1 MAEKPPKKES
11 DHTQRAKK
19 LAALVAYH
27 QKRYHEDD
35 APEISDE
42 GYDSLVRELN
52 TLIQE
57 DASLETLRTTL
68 ARVGGAPSAAFTKV
82 RHTVRQWSFD
92 NCFDAAELSEWTVR
106 AEKMLREAGIES
118 PDVSYIVEHKID
130 GLKVVL
136 EYEQGKLKRA
146 ATRGDGVTGEDIT
159 HSARVIA
166 DIPKTISEKRPLI
179 VVGEAWLPAKELLR
193 INKERAKTGEQEF
206 ANTRNAAAGSLRQL
220 DSEVTRTRNLRFF
233 AYDVERTAASTSWLP
248 DTQGGELEFLSG
260 QGFSV
265 NKEWKLVRTTNEIE
279 TFRTKWIKKRSSLP
293 YGVDGI
299 VIKINEVSY
308 QQVLGYTSKA
318 PRFGI
323 AYKFPA
329 EEVTTELLDIRL
341 QVGRTGVVTPVAVM
355 RPVRVAGSLV
365 QHATLHNEDQIAR
378 LDVRVGDTVVLRK
391 AGDVIPE
398 VAGVILAL
406 RPKSTRPYHFP
417 KRVPGCGGDGSIE
430 RIPGTAAYR
439 CVVKDSAELNRMKL
453 QYFVSK
459 HAMNMDGIGPKVVD
473 ALIDAGLVS
482 VPSDFFMLTKDD
494 FLSLPGFKEKSAQN
508 AIDSIVAAQHTTL
521 ARLLV
526 ALSIDH
532 VGTTTAKL
540 IARVF
545 ETSAGLYAAT
555 KESLETID
563 GVGGIVAAS
572 LHSWLKQKDNRIELD
587 RILTFVT
594 VEKEQVSN
602 DASLFGKTFVFT
614 GTLEKYSRDE
624 AGVLVEQKGGVVTN
638 SVTRKTSYVVAGD
651 APGSKVDKARE
662 LGVTVL
668 DEAAFRTLI
677 TTA

>member
-1 MAEKPPKKES
+1 MAPMNTSERAK
-11 DHTQRAKK
+11 RAKK
-19 LAALVAYH
+19 LAALILQH

-35 APEISDE
+35 APEVSDE
-42 GYDSLVRELN
+42 AYDSLVRELDL
-52 TLIQE
+52 LITE
-57 DASLETLRTTL
+57 DASLAKLRTIL
-68 ARVGGAPSAAFTKV
+68 MRVGGAPNAAFTKV
-82 RHTVRQWSFD
+82 RHVVRQWSFD
-92 NCFDAAELSEWTVR
+92 NCFDETELSDWTKRVH
-106 AEKMLREAGIES
+106 KLLREAGIEA
-118 PDVSYIVEHKID
+118 PELSYVIEHKID

-136 EYEQGKLKRA
+136 EYDGGELKRA

-159 HSARVIA
+159 HAARVIA
-166 DIPKTISEKRPLI
+166 DIPKRISEKRPLV

-248 DTQGGELEFLSG
+248 ETQAGELEFLG
-260 QGFSV
+260 ELGFSV
-265 NKEWKLVRTTNEIE
+265 NTEWKLVRTTAEIE
-279 TFRTKWIKKRSSLP
+279 TFRTKWILKRASLL

-299 VIKINEVSY
+299 VIKVNDVSY

-378 LDVRVGDTVVLRK
+378 LDVRIGDTVVLRK

-406 RPKSTRPYHFP
+406 RPKNTRPYHFP
-417 KRVPGCGGDGSIE
+417 KRVPGCGGDGAIE

-439 CVVKDSAELNRMKL
+439 CVVKDSAELHRMKL

-494 FLSLPGFKEKSAQN
+494 LLSLEGFKEKSAHN
-508 AIDSIVAAQHTTL
+508 AVDSILAASRTTL

-545 ETSAGLYAAT
+545 ENPAALYGAS
-555 KESLETID
+555 KETLETID
-563 GVGGIVAAS
+563 GVGDIVASS
-572 LHSWLKQKDNRIELD
+572 LYSWLKHKDNRMELD
-587 RILTFVT
+587 RILGFVT
-594 VEKEQVSN
+594 IEQEQAPN
-602 DASLFGKTFVFT
+602 DTSLFGKMFVFT
-614 GTLEKYSRDE
+614 GTLEGYSRDE
-624 AGVLVEQKGGVVTN
+624 AGVLVEQKGGVVTGT
-638 SVTRKTSYVVAGD
+638 VTRKTSYVVAGD
-651 APGSKVDKARE
+651 APGSKVEKARE
-662 LGVTVL
+662 LGVTIL
-668 DEAAFRTLI
+668 DEKAFGALLARE
-677 TTA
+677 

>member
-1 MAEKPPKKES
+1 MAEVAKAERVK
-11 DHTQRAKK
+11 RAKK
-19 LAALVAYH
+19 LAELISYH
-27 QKRYHEDD
+27 QKRYHEED

-42 GYDSLVRELN
+42 AYDSLVRELDA
-52 TLIQE
+52 LIAK
-57 DASLETLRTTL
+57 DTSLSKLRTTL
-68 ARVGGAPSAAFTKV
+68 TNVGGAPSSAFSKV

-92 NCFDAAELSEWTVR
+92 NCFESAELGDWMTRVER
-106 AEKMLREAGIES
+106 LLREAGISS
-118 PDVSYIVEHKID
+118 PDLSYVVEHKID

-136 EYEQGKLKRA
+136 EYAEGTLVRA
-146 ATRGDGVTGEDIT
+146 TTRGDGTIGEDIT
-159 HSARVIA
+159 HTASVIA
-166 DIPKTISEKRPLI
+166 DIPKNISEKRSLI

-193 INKERAKTGEQEF
+193 INRERAKTGEQEF

-220 DSEVTRTRNLRFF
+220 DSEVTRTRKLRFF
-233 AYDVERTAASTSWLP
+233 AYDVERTSSSTSWLP
-248 DTQGGELEFLSG
+248 NSQAGELTFLAE

-265 NKEWKLVRTTNEIE
+265 NAEWRLVKTQKEIE
-279 TFRTKWIKKRSSLP
+279 TYRTKWIGKRASLP
-293 YGVDGI
+293 YGVDGV
-299 VIKINEVSY
+299 VIKVNEVSF
-308 QQVLGYTSKA
+308 QKVLGYTSKA

-329 EEVTTELLDIRL
+329 EEVTTELLEIRL

-378 LDVRVGDTVVLRK
+378 LDVRVGDTIVLRK

-398 VAGVILAL
+398 VARVILEL
-406 RPKSTRPYHFP
+406 RPKNARPYHFP
-417 KRVPGCGGDGSIE
+417 KHVPGCGGDGAIE

-494 FLSLPGFKEKSAQN
+494 FLVLEGFKEKSAQN
-508 AIDSIVAAQHTTL
+508 AMDSIAKARETTL

-540 IARVF
+540 IARTFSTPAV
-545 ETSAGLYAAT
+545 LYAT
-555 KESLETID
+555 SKESLEMID
-563 GVGGIVAAS
+563 GVGDIVAAS
-572 LHSWLKQKDNRIELD
+572 LYSWLAHKDNRTELD
-587 RILTFVT
+587 RILGFVT
-594 VEKEQVSN
+594 IVAEPAQN
-602 DASLFGKTFVFT
+602 DSSLFGKTFVFT
-614 GTLEKYSRDE
+614 GTLSGYSRDQ
-624 AGVLVEQKGGVVTN
+624 AGALVEQKGGVVTN
-638 SVTRKTSYVVAGD
+638 SVTRRTSYVVAGD
-651 APGSKVDKARE
+651 APGSKVEKARE
-662 LGVTVL
+662 LGVAVL
-668 DEAAFRTLI
+668 DEKAFRTLLSRE
-677 TTA
+677 

>member
-1 MAEKPPKKES
+1 MASMNTSERAK
-11 DHTQRAKK
+11 RAKK
-19 LAALVAYH
+19 LAALILHH

-35 APEISDE
+35 APEVSDE
-42 GYDSLVRELN
+42 AYDSLVRELDA
-52 TLIQE
+52 LIAE
-57 DASLETLRTTL
+57 DSSLAKFRTTL
-68 ARVGGAPSAAFTKV
+68 LRVGGAPNVAFTKV

-92 NCFDAAELSEWTVR
+92 NCFDATELTLWTER
-106 AEKMLREAGIES
+106 MEKLLREAGIES
-118 PDVSYIVEHKID
+118 PILSYVIEHKID

-136 EYEQGKLKRA
+136 EYADGVLKRA

-159 HSARVIA
+159 HSARAIA
-166 DIPKTISEKRPLI
+166 DIPQTISEKRPLI
-179 VVGEAWLPAKELLR
+179 VVGEAWLPAKELVR
-193 INKERAKTGEQEF
+193 INKERVKADEPEF

-233 AYDVERTAASTSWLP
+233 AYDVERTTASTSWLP
-248 DTQGGELEFLSG
+248 DTQAGELEFLSAL
-260 QGFSV
+260 GFSV
-265 NKEWKLVRTTNEIE
+265 NKKWKLVHTTKEIE
-279 TFRTKWIKKRSSLP
+279 TFRTKWIEKRAALP
-293 YGVDGI
+293 YGIDGI
-299 VIKINEVSY
+299 VIKVNDVSY

-341 QVGRTGVVTPVAVM
+341 QIGRTGVVTPVAVM

-378 LDVRVGDTVVLRK
+378 LDVRIGDTIVLRK

-406 RPKSTRPYHFP
+406 RPKNTKAYHFP
-417 KRVPGCGGDGSIE
+417 KRVAGCGGDGAIE

-439 CVVKDSAELNRMKL
+439 CVVKDSAELHRMKL

-494 FLSLPGFKEKSAQN
+494 FLSLEGFKEKSAEN
-508 AIDSIVAAQHTTL
+508 AMTSIDVAKRTTL

-545 ETSAGLYAAT
+545 ETPKALYAAS
-555 KESLETID
+555 KEALETID
-563 GVGGIVAAS
+563 GVGDIVASS
-572 LHSWLKQKDNRIELD
+572 LYSWLKHKENRVELD

-594 VEKEQVSN
+594 IEKELVSN
-602 DASLFGKTFVFT
+602 DTSLFGKTFVFT

-638 SVTRKTSYVVAGD
+638 SVTKKTSYVVAGD
-651 APGSKVDKARE
+651 APGSKVEKARE
-662 LGVTVL
+662 LGVSVL
-668 DEAAFRTLI
+668 DEAAFRALL
-677 TTA
+677 ARQ

>member
-1 MAEKPPKKES
+1 MADVSKAA
-11 DHTQRAKK
+11 QAGRAKK
-19 LAALVAYH
+19 LAELIVYH
-27 QKRYHEDD
+27 QKRYHEED

-42 GYDSLVRELN
+42 AYDSLVRELD
-52 TLIQE
+52 TLIQK
-57 DASLETLRTTL
+57 DASLAKLRTTL
-68 ARVGGAPSAAFTKV
+68 ANVGGAPSGAFSKV
-82 RHTVRQWSFD
+82 RHAVRQWSFD
-92 NCFDAAELSEWTVR
+92 NCFDITELGDWMARVQR
-106 AEKMLREAGIES
+106 LIREAGI
-118 PDVSYIVEHKID
+118 VSSDISYVVEHKID

-136 EYEQGKLKRA
+136 EYAEGKLVRA
-146 ATRGDGVTGEDIT
+146 ATRGDGTMGEDIT
-159 HSARVIA
+159 HTARVIA

-179 VVGEAWLPAKELLR
+179 VVGEAWLPAKELVR
-193 INKERAKTGEQEF
+193 INRERAKAGEQEF

-220 DSEVTRTRNLRFF
+220 DSEVTRTRNLCFF
-233 AYDVERTAASTSWLP
+233 AYDVERTSASTSWLP
-248 DTQGGELEFLSG
+248 DSQGGELEFLSK
-260 QGFSV
+260 QGFNV
-265 NKEWKLVRTTNEIE
+265 NKEWRRVHTEKEIE
-279 TFRTKWIKKRSSLP
+279 TYRTKWIQKRASLP

-299 VIKINEVSY
+299 VIKVNDVSY

-329 EEVTTELLDIRL
+329 EEVTTLLLDIRL

-378 LDVRVGDTVVLRK
+378 LDVRIGDTVVLRK

-398 VAGVILAL
+398 VVGIILEL
-406 RPKSTRPYHFP
+406 RPKNTRPYHFP
-417 KRVPGCGGDGSIE
+417 KQVPSCGGDGSIE
-430 RIPGTAAYR
+430 RIPGSAAYR
-439 CVVKDSAELNRMKL
+439 CVVKDSAELDRMKL

-494 FLSLPGFKEKSAQN
+494 FLSLEGFKEKSAQN
-508 AIDSIVAAQHTTL
+508 AVDSVVQASRTTL

-545 ETSAGLYAAT
+545 ETPAALYAAS
-555 KESLETID
+555 KEILETID
-563 GVGGIVAAS
+563 GVGDIVASS
-572 LHSWLKQKDNRIELD
+572 LYSWLRQKNNRTELD
-587 RILTFVT
+587 RILRFVT
-594 VEKEQVSN
+594 IEAEHVSS

-614 GTLEKYSRDE
+614 GTLEAYSRDE
-624 AGVLVEQKGGVVTN
+624 AGVLVEQKGAVVTS
-638 SVTRKTSYVVAGD
+638 SVTKKTSYVVAGD
-651 APGSKVDKARE
+651 APGSKVEKARE

-668 DEAAFRTLI
+668 DEKGFLALI
-677 TTA
+677 ARE